1 MSTIPAD
8 EIVRVLPSVI
18 DAGGDGIAIVG
29 LCLTPNTRAPIGQ
42 VLSFP
47 DGPSVADYFGAGSA
61 EDIVANGGAGL
72 GGGYFAGFQGAS
84 KIPGNILFAQ
94 YNTAAVAAYL
104 RGGDI
109 SALTLAQLQA
119 LSGALTVTVNGVAL
133 AAPSINLSAS
143 TSFTSAAGIIQ
154 AALAAA
160 APSAA
165 SVTASIGGTVT
176 GSAGATFTGTGS
188 GTNLTTSSVTGVIHV
203 GAAITGTG
211 VPAGTYIVS
220 QTSGPAGGAG
230 VYVTNNVTTSV
241 AAALTATSNTLD
253 VTAVVGGTLQP
264 NASISGTGVTAG
276 SKVLAQISGAPGGI
290 GLYTLSVA
298 QQFASAAV
306 TALSTVLNVTAVSS
320 GAILVGSLLAGTN
333 VTAGTIVTA
342 QITGSGGIGTYQVSV
357 GSTTVSETITS
368 SAVTPTVTYDSVSG
382 AFIVAS
388 GSTGPTSTI
397 GYGSGTL
404 AAPVKLTLATGAV
417 LSQGAAAAVP
427 ATFMNA
433 LIVVSSNWATFFT
446 DFDPDNGSGNSTVKQ
461 AFAAWKNSKGNRFG
475 YICWDLDI
483 TPTQTLPATTSLGF
497 ILANNNDSGTCLID
511 GENGFWTQQ
520 AAIST
525 AAFIAGAAAAINF
538 DEIGGRT
545 TFAFLAQDGLNATTT
560 DPVVANNLAGAPLV
574 TGSFGNGYNFYG
586 AYGTANPNFIWF
598 QRGLCTGPFRW
609 FDSYINQIWLNNS
622 LQVAGLT
629 FFKNAKSVPYS
640 PAGYGSIE
648 AALSDPIQAGLRF
661 GAFGPDT
668 LSAAQVAQV
677 NARAGGRNIAPT
689 LQTQGYYLLIVPASA
704 AVRAGRTSPTIIF
717 FYIDRGS
724 VQALDI
730 SSIAL
735 N

>member
-18 DAGGDGIAIVG
+18 AAGGDGIAIVG

-47 DGPSVADYFGAGSA
+47 SGPSVTTYFGAGSA

-109 SALTLAQLQA
+109 SSLTLAQLQA
-119 LSGALTVTVNGVAL
+119 LNGSLTITLNGVAL
-133 AAPSINLSAS
+133 VAPSVNLLAS

-165 SVTASIGGTVT
+165 SVTASIGGQVT
-176 GSAGATFTGTGS
+176 ASAGATFTGTGS

-203 GAAITGTG
+203 GAAIAGTG

-230 VYVTNNVTTSV
+230 VYVTNNVTTSA

-264 NASISGTGVTAG
+264 GAAISGTGVTAG
-276 SKVLAQISGAPGGI
+276 STVLAQISGAPGGI
-290 GLYTLSVA
+290 GLYTLSVP
-298 QQFASAAV
+298 QQFASATV
-306 TALSTVLNVTAVSS
+306 TALSTVLNVTAVIS
-320 GAILVGSLLAGTN
+320 GAIVIGSLLTGTG

-342 QITGSGGIGTYQVSV
+342 QITGSGGIGTYRVSV
-357 GSTTVSETITS
+357 GSTTISETITS
-368 SAVTPTVTYDSVSG
+368 SAVTPIVTYDSVSG
-382 AFIVAS
+382 AFIVTS
-388 GSTGPTSTI
+388 GSTGATSTI
-397 GYGSGTL
+397 SYGSGTL
-404 AAPVKLTLATGAV
+404 AAPIKLTLATGAV

-433 LIVVSSNWATFFT
+433 LIIINSNWATFFT
-446 DFDPDNGSGNSTVKQ
+446 DFDPDGGAGNAVKQ
-461 AFAAWKNSKGNRFG
+461 AFSAWKNSKSNRFG

-483 TPTQTLPATTSLGF
+483 TPTQVLPATSSLGF

-511 GENGFWTQQ
+511 GENAFWTQQ
-520 AAIST
+520 AAISA
-525 AAFIAGAAAAINF
+525 AAFVAGAAASINF
-538 DEIGGRT
+538 DEPNGRT

-574 TGSFGNGYNFYG
+574 NGSFGNGYNFYG

-609 FDSYINQIWLNNS
+609 FDSYINQIWLNNG

-629 FFKNAKSVPYS
+629 FFKNARSVPYT

-668 LSAAQVAQV
+668 LSATQIAQV

-689 LQTQGYYLLIVPASA
+689 LQTQGYYLLIIPASA
-704 AVRAGRTSPTIIF
+704 TVRAGRTSPTIIF